1 MHQKLK
7 KTLSGLDVFCIA
19 SGAMI
24 SSGLFILP
32 GLAFSLT
39 GPALILS
46 YLIAGLVSLPGMLSL
61 AEMTTAMPRAGGDCF
76 AVIRS
81 LGPAVGTVAGLMSW
95 FSLAM
100 KSSFA
105 LVGMSIF
112 TELLLPA
119 VDIRIIAVFFCALF
133 FALNLAGVKEAGR
146 VQKILVLGLF
156 AVIIAYVVFG
166 LPALKL
172 QRFAPFAPHGAVS
185 VFSTAGM
192 VFVSYAGLLKIASIA
207 EEIKNPVRTIP
218 LGMLVSLVTVVLA
231 YLFIVFVTVGVLEPA
246 TLSGSMRPLTDGA
259 AVFAGAPG
267 ALALTI
273 AAVLAFLSTANAGIM
288 TSARSLV
295 PLARDHLFPRMF
307 ATVSRKRG
315 TPYNALI
322 LTAVV
327 ITASLF
333 LHIKILVEAA
343 SLVLILTNILTCVS
357 VIILRASK
365 LQNYRPKFRAP
376 FFPWLQIAG
385 ILCLVLLVVQMGWEA
400 IAITGGFIV
409 AGLATY
415 VFFGR
420 IKGYREYALLHLVE
434 RITAKEIT
442 ANALETELREIL
454 FERDDISKDRFDGL
468 VERAVVLDD
477 DQPRDKEEF
486 FRTAAAALAR
496 RLKMPK
502 TAISALLS
510 KREKESSTALTPLWA
525 VPHIIIPGKNKFHLL
540 IARNKRGIR
549 FSPEMP
555 AIKCVFILAG
565 TKDERNFHLR
575 ALSSIAQIIQN
586 PKFEHTWLSARRRD
600 GLRDI
605 ILLGKRLR

>member
-1 MHQKLK
+1 MREKLK

-32 GLAFSLT
+32 GLAYSLT

-112 TELLLPA
+112 TELLVP

-133 FALNLAGVKEAGR
+133 FALNLVGVKEAGR
-146 VQKILVLGLF
+146 VQNVLVIGLF
-156 AVIIAYVVFG
+156 VVIIAYVVFG

-218 LGMLVSLVTVVLA
+218 LGMLASLVTVVLA
-231 YLFIVFVTVGVLEPA
+231 YLFIIFVTVGVLEPSS
-246 TLSGSMRPLTDGA
+246 LSGSLRPLTDGA
-259 AVFAGAPG
+259 AAFAGAPG
-267 ALALTI
+267 AIALTV

-295 PLARDHLFPRMF
+295 PLSRDHLFPRLF
-307 ATVSRKRG
+307 ASVSKKRG

-327 ITASLF
+327 VTASLF
-333 LHIKILVEAA
+333 LQLKILVEAA
-343 SLVLILTNILTCVS
+343 SLVLILTNILTCLS

-376 FFPWLQIAG
+376 LFPWLQIAG
-385 ILCLVLLVVQMGWEA
+385 IVCLVLLVIQMGWEA

-434 RITAKEIT
+434 RITAREIT

-454 FERDDISKDRFDGL
+454 FERDDIAKDRFDKL

-477 DQPRDKEEF
+477 DQPRTKEEF
-486 FRTAAAALAR
+486 FRAAAAALAG
-496 RLKMPK
+496 RLKMPRA
-502 TAISALLS
+502 AIAALLL
-510 KREKESSTALTPLWA
+510 KRERESSTALTSFWA
-525 VPHIIIPGKNKFHLL
+525 VPHVIIPGKNKFHLL

-549 FSPEMP
+549 FSEEMP

-565 TKDERNFHLR
+565 TRDERNFHLR

-586 PKFEHTWLSARRRD
+586 PKFEHTWLAARRRD